1 MQNLPDTVAY
11 AAVGIGAF
19 ALGWLCRGLY
29 NSGFHSRTL
38 QKDIPGATSPE
49 GLFKLP
55 VDGAVDSLSNAKGS
69 SSGNNGHR
77 SYVSGRTDGH
87 GDGVSAVDVT
97 SAGRSETGE
106 NRLADSGES
115 GESSRQIAQGGN
127 ESLRQNEG
135 NGVVSAL
142 ADPSDASGSVVGD
155 DGSNA
160 GVDNGDEAAPSL
172 PTGPKPYLTKAEKQ
186 LVRDVREIILANI
199 QVEDLSVAF
208 IAGKLFMSTSTL
220 YRKFRAMLG
229 ISTVEYVRHI
239 RIWEALVLMDAGQ
252 LSLSDIAFRVGYSSL
267 PSFSRAFRNELGI
280 SPAQFKRT
288 DIGEVLARFEKENP
302 CSEPGEEA

>member
-1 MQNLPDTVAY
+1 MQNFPDAVAY

-29 NSGFHSRTL
+29 NSGFHSRML
-38 QKDIPGATSPE
+38 QKDIDESASAEGRSQSPD
-49 GLFKLP
+49 
-55 VDGAVDSLSNAKGS
+55 DGSSGCLSDVKGG
-69 SSGNNGHR
+69 SSGNNGCLSPVAGHPAVIGTGGQPVCGPSDGRIENGEHR
-77 SYVSGRTDGH
+77 VADSG
-87 GDGVSAVDVT
+87 V
-97 SAGRSETGE
+97 
-106 NRLADSGES
+106 SGES
-115 GESSRQIAQGGN
+115 GRHVAPAGC
-127 ESLRQNEG
+127 ESLRK
-135 NGVVSAL
+135 NGWNGDASAAAALGDAVVPAVGGES
-142 ADPSDASGSVVGD
+142 SDAADSD
-155 DGSNA
+155 D
-160 GVDNGDEAAPSL
+160 AAPSL

-186 LVRDVREIILANI
+186 LVKDVRGIILANI

-302 CSEPGEEA
+302 CSDLGEEVKQ